1 MVDGAEELQ
10 RACRL
15 GDLALLKRVADTY
28 PHHINT
34 VDAKLGWS
42 PLYRA
47 VICGHVDAARF
58 LLKTGADPNLRNKV
72 GEVPLHQAADS
83 SSMKLAQVLLEFR
96 ADPNLQAQ
104 DGETPLHK
112 AAKKG
117 NHRMCWLLL
126 KHKANPNI
134 PNEAQGQTPLHIAVS
149 ASNKRVVQILLTYDA
164 STVVRDRA
172 GRRALDLIKSPE
184 IEQLLNEPQ
193 ASEVPEL
200 SYDLSPATTPE
211 PRDPEPEVKLDVK
224 LPEQT
229 EELPETKTTE
239 PSKELQE
246 SELRES
252 FQLTFKPHTPE
263 VIVPVTN
270 TTFLPSPREDEDV
283 VFERDVTQS
292 PPGFKAEQ
300 ESETHGMNQVRTFS
314 FGSDYKKSTL
324 YMWLSNAKLDFLFE
338 SLVDQGFDDVEALV
352 TQIQEQGVTLETLE
366 RVGIKK
372 VGHRVRLLACLE
384 EEVSDR
390 RRASAP
396 VKESKRRPGPFELCR
411 APESSAPAYTALP
424 TLVQWLD
431 ALKLKHLHSNFVTAG
446 YEDLEHLLG
455 LMHSRY
461 PITDQVLEQQI
472 GISKL
477 GYRHRLLL
485 KLQEDAPRVTS
496 MRAATLL
503 EEPDPMME
511 REVKAVACECRLM

>member
-1 MVDGAEELQ
+1 MVDGAEEIQ

-15 GDLALLKRVADTY
+15 GDLGLLKRVVDTY
-28 PHHINT
+28 PHHVNT

-58 LLKTGADPNLRNKV
+58 LLKAGADPNLRNKV

-83 SSMKLAQVLLEFR
+83 SNMKLSQVLLEHK

-134 PNEAQGQTPLHIAVS
+134 PNESQGQTPLHLAVS

-164 STVVRDRA
+164 SSVVRDRA
-172 GRRALDLIKSPE
+172 GRQALDLAKSPE
-184 IEQLLNEPQ
+184 IEQILNEPQ
-193 ASEVPEL
+193 APETSEI
-200 SYDLSPATTPE
+200 SYDLSPVATPE
-211 PRDPEPEVKLDVK
+211 PRDPDVK
-224 LPEQT
+224 FPTLVPEQQVS
-229 EELPETKTTE
+229 LPETK
-239 PSKELQE
+239 E
-246 SELRES
+246 SEPQETDLRES
-252 FQLTFKPHTPE
+252 FQLTFKPHNPE
-263 VIVPVTN
+263 VIVPVSAS
-270 TTFLPSPREDEDV
+270 LLASPREDEDV
-283 VFERDVTQS
+283 VFERDASQS
-292 PPGFKAEQ
+292 PPGFKTE
-300 ESETHGMNQVRTFS
+300 EPTSEVTSINPARTFS

-352 TQIQEQGVTLETLE
+352 NQIQSDGVTLETLE
-366 RVGIKK
+366 KVGIKK
-372 VGHRVRLLACLE
+372 IGHRVRLLACLE
-384 EEVSDR
+384 EEVNDR

-396 VKESKRRPGPFELCR
+396 VAEVKRKTTPFQLCR
-411 APESSAPAYTALP
+411 APESSAPAYMALP
-424 TLVQWLD
+424 TLVQWLE
-431 ALKLKHLHSNFVTAG
+431 ALKLKHLHSNFVTTG

-455 LMHSRY
+455 LMHTRY
-461 PITDQVLEQQI
+461 AITDEVLEHQL

-496 MRAATLL
+496 MRASAFLP

-511 REVKAVACECRLM
+511 RETNAVACEMCRLM

>member
-15 GDLALLKRVADTY
+15 GDLGLLKRVADTY

-47 VICGHVDAARF
+47 VICGHADAARF
-58 LLKTGADPNLRNKV
+58 LLKAGADPNLRNKV

-83 SSMKLAQVLLEFR
+83 SNMKLAQVLLEHR

-134 PNEAQGQTPLHIAVS
+134 PNETQGQTPLHLAVS

-164 STVVRDRA
+164 SPVVRDRA
-172 GRRALDLIKSPE
+172 GRRALDVAKSPE
-184 IEQLLNEPQ
+184 IEQLLNAPQ
-193 ASEVPEL
+193 APEATEL
-200 SYDLSPATTPE
+200 NYDLSPAVTPE
-211 PRDPEPEVKLDVK
+211 PRDSEVKFPEPEPQVS
-224 LPEQT
+224 
-229 EELPETKTTE
+229 LPETKE
-239 PSKELQE
+239 SELQDVD
-246 SELRES
+246 LRES
-252 FQLTFKPHTPE
+252 FQLTFKPRNGE
-263 VIVPVTN
+263 VIVPVT
-270 TTFLPSPREDEDV
+270 TTLLASPREDEDV
-283 VFERDVTQS
+283 MFERDVTQS
-292 PPGFKAEQ
+292 PPGFKTE
-300 ESETHGMNQVRTFS
+300 EPTSEVTTANPLRTFS

-352 TQIQEQGVTLETLE
+352 AQIQAEGVTLDTLE
-366 RVGIKK
+366 KVGIKK
-372 VGHRVRLLACLE
+372 IGHRVRLLACLE
-384 EEVSDR
+384 EEVNDR

-396 VKESKRRPGPFELCR
+396 VAEAKPRPGPFELCR

-431 ALKLKHLHSNFVTAG
+431 ALKLKYLHANFVTAG
-446 YEDLEHLLG
+446 YEDLEHLLA
-455 LMHSRY
+455 LMHTRFAV
-461 PITDQVLEQQI
+461 TDEVLEQQL

-485 KLQEDAPRVTS
+485 KLQEDAPRVIS
-496 MRAATLL
+496 MRAASSLP

-511 REVKAVACECRLM
+511 RETKAVACEMCRLM

>member
-15 GDLALLKRVADTY
+15 GDLGQLKRVADTY

-34 VDAKLGWS
+34 LDAKLGWS

-58 LLKTGADPNLRNKV
+58 LLKAGGDPNLRNKV

-83 SSMKLAQVLLEFR
+83 SSMKLAQVLLEHR

-134 PNEAQGQTPLHIAVS
+134 PNEAQGQTPLHLAVA

-164 STVVRDRA
+164 SPVVRDRA
-172 GRRALDLIKSPE
+172 GRRALDLVKSPE

-193 ASEVPEL
+193 APEVP
-200 SYDLSPATTPE
+200 YDLSPATTPE
-211 PRDPEPEVKLDVK
+211 PRDPESEVKLPLAEVH
-224 LPEQT
+224 ENNQ
-229 EELPETKTTE
+229 PETK
-239 PSKELQE
+239 E
-246 SELRES
+246 SEPAREPQETDFRDS
-252 FQLTFKPHTPE
+252 FQLTFKPHDSE
-263 VIVPVTN
+263 VIVQVTN
-270 TTFLPSPREDEDV
+270 TLLPSPREDEEV

-292 PPGFKAEQ
+292 PPGFKA
-300 ESETHGMNQVRTFS
+300 SEVPAADPIRSFS

-324 YMWLSNAKLDFLFE
+324 YMWLSNSKLDFLFE
-338 SLVDQGFDDVEALV
+338 SLVDEGFDDVEALV
-352 TQIQEQGVTLETLE
+352 VQIQSQGVTLDTLE
-366 RVGIKK
+366 KVGIKK
-372 VGHRVRLLACLE
+372 IGHRIRLLACLE
-384 EEVSDR
+384 EEVNDR
-390 RRASAP
+390 RRASTP
-396 VKESKRRPGPFELCR
+396 VAEVKSRPGPFQLCR
-411 APESSAPAYTALP
+411 APESSAAAYTALP
-424 TLVQWLD
+424 TLGQWLD

-446 YEDLEHLLG
+446 YEDLEHLLA
-455 LMHSRY
+455 LMHTRFAV
-461 PITDQVLEQQI
+461 TDEVLEQQL
-472 GISKL
+472 GIAKL

-485 KLQEDAPRVTS
+485 KLQEDAPRITS
-496 MRAATLL
+496 MRVSAALAD
-503 EEPDPMME
+503 PDPMLE
-511 REVKAVACECRLM
+511 RETKAVACEMCRVM